1 MHTLPDVIR
10 TGSDPSPACTAA
22 IPRSPRGVGVAMAI
36 VLALLAALV
45 VPATVAPATARSV
58 GEGSVVD
65 GLSLDAE
72 ATRLADELGA
82 PGISVAVV
90 DSTGVVGRA
99 HHGVDGDGAPVGE
112 GTAFVWG
119 SVSKSFAALVVSVL
133 DESGT
138 LSASDPVA
146 SVLPALRGGEL
157 DTTGVTIA
165 DLVHHVSGL
174 PHQVELTD
182 VWGRTGPASEVVP
195 EIADVAG
202 VGPRGTYRYSS
213 LNYLLL
219 QAVVETVTQRPYGD
233 VLHEVLAST
242 SGVTDVVTDPG
253 RFAEDVPP
261 GHAPYF
267 FGERPVDVGFDP
279 AGLAY
284 GYLSGP
290 TDSLARYAAWQ
301 LGDLRSTSPESV
313 ERREGAVE
321 TGAGAR
327 YGNGLIVEGRTDGD
341 DEVTVVRHSGAVPGY
356 FTYLALS
363 PERDVGVVLVANSY
377 GELRSGESAGAA
389 EAFADRIMGLPPG
402 ALPGSGFSTGVIVGG
417 IVLVLL
423 LVALLGW
430 VVIELVRRSPPRR
443 TTRGT
448 LTRVLLVTLVG
459 AALLVGGLLGVP
471 AVVGVPFGV
480 AALWAPDV
488 ALLFWLTMGLVFLV
502 TAVTVAREIAWNHRG
517 TVGGQRQP
525 SSPRRRASS
534 SR

>member
-1 MHTLPDVIR
+1 MTC
-10 TGSDPSPACTAA
+10 TGA
-22 IPRSPRGVGVAMAI
+22 IPGPARAAAVPRTWSGVGIALVAVI
-36 VLALLAALV
+36 ALLAVLV
-45 VPATVAPATARSV
+45 IAPTVAPAAA
-58 GEGSVVD
+58 GPAAGGVD
-65 GLSLDAE
+65 LEAE
-72 ATRLADELGA
+72 AARLADELGA
-82 PGISVAVV
+82 PGVAVAVV
-90 DSTGVVGRA
+90 DSTGVVGSA

-112 GTAFVWG
+112 RTTFVWG

-138 LSASDPVA
+138 LSASDRVA

-174 PHQVELTD
+174 PHQVEITD
-182 VWGRTGPASEVVP
+182 VWGRTSPASEVVP

-202 VGPRGTYRYSS
+202 LGPRGTYRYSS

-233 VLHEVLAST
+233 VLDEVLAST
-242 SGVTDVVTDPG
+242 AGVTDVVTDPG

-267 FGERPVDVGFDP
+267 FGERPVDVGFDS

-290 TDSLARYAAWQ
+290 TDSLAKYAAWQ
-301 LGDLRSTSPESV
+301 LGDLRSTSTESV
-313 ERREGAVE
+313 ERRDGAVG
-321 TGAGAR
+321 TGTGGR
-327 YGNGLIVEGRTDGD
+327 YGNGLIFEDRSDGDD

-356 FTYLALS
+356 FTYLALA

-389 EAFADRIMGLPPG
+389 GAFADRIMGLPSG
-402 ALPGSGFSTGVIVGG
+402 AQPDSGLYTGVIVGG

-430 VVIELVRRSPPRR
+430 VVTGLVRRPSPRR
-443 TTRGT
+443 STRAT
-448 LTRVLLVTLVG
+448 VTRVLLVSLVG

-471 AVVGVPFGV
+471 AVVGVPLGV
-480 AALWAPDV
+480 ASLWAPDA
-488 ALLFWLTMGLVFLV
+488 ALLVWLTMGLVFLV
-502 TAVTVAREIAWNHRG
+502 TAVTVARELAWNHR
-517 TVGGQRQP
+517 VSGGV
-525 SSPRRRASS
+525 SASPDRPADG
-534 SR
+534 

>member
-1 MHTLPDVIR
+1 MNTLPDVSR
-10 TGSDPSPACTAA
+10 TGDEPRPARSAAAPLSPF
-22 IPRSPRGVGVAMAI
+22 GVGVAMAA

-45 VPATVAPATARSV
+45 VPSTVAAN
-58 GEGSVVD
+58 

-72 ATRLADELGA
+72 AARLADELGA
-82 PGISVAVV
+82 PGVAVAVV
-90 DSTGVVGRA
+90 DSRGVVGRA
-99 HHGVDGDGAPVGE
+99 HQGVDGDGAPVGE

-157 DTTGVTIA
+157 DATGVTIA

-174 PHQVELTD
+174 PHQVENTD
-182 VWGRTGPASEVVP
+182 VWGRTAPASEVLP
-195 EIADVAG
+195 EIAAVAG
-202 VGPRGTYRYSS
+202 LGPRGTYRYSS

-233 VLHEVLAST
+233 VLDEVLAST
-242 SGVTDVVTDPG
+242 SGVTDVISDPV
-253 RFAEDVPP
+253 RFAEDVPA

-267 FGERPVDVGFDP
+267 FGERPVNVGFDA

-284 GYLSGP
+284 GYLAGP

-301 LGDLRSTSPESV
+301 LGDLRSTAPESV
-313 ERREGAVE
+313 ERRDGAVE
-321 TGAGAR
+321 TGTGDR
-327 YGNGLIVEGRTDGD
+327 YGNGLIFEDRSDGD

-389 EAFADRIMGLPPG
+389 EAFADRIMGLPS
-402 ALPGSGFSTGVIVGG
+402 AAQPGSGLYTGVIVGG

-423 LVALLGW
+423 LVVLLGW
-430 VVIELVRRSPPRR
+430 VALGWVRRSSPRR
-443 TTRGT
+443 STRGT
-448 LTRVLLVTLVG
+448 VTRVLLVSFVG

-488 ALLFWLTMGLVFLV
+488 TMLFWLTMGLVFLV

-517 TVGGQRQP
+517 SVGGQRKP